1 MSDGFVMERLEQRAC
16 GGVIFTIVRE
26 LSFSAFVRPMMFCLP
41 PPLKKRKG
49 TKNSKSLEA
58 SQVAMVY
65 DLTFIQIFSH
75 DNKDK
80 SSR

>member
-1 MSDGFVMERLEQRAC
+1 MSDGFVMERLEQGAC

-26 LSFSAFVRPMMFCLP
+26 LSFSAFVRPM
-41 PPLKKRKG
+41 KKRKG